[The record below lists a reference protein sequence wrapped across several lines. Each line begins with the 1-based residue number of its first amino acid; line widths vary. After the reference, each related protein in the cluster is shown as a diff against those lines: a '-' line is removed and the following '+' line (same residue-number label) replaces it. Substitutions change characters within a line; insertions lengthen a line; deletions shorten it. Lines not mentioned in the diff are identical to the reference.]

1 MQNKHASIVVSSTF
15 TDTTSAGVERTVITS
30 AVTELN
36 LPVVSKTPKVDENA
50 RPDGS
55 VAKRNLDQI
64 GFTDMWSAAY
74 HEAVLD
80 LGEEVEGVILKG
92 ENIET
97 LLRNLERASDE
108 AVGDSIFWRGVRR
121 LQTPL
126 KNFKLALDLA
136 SPLASIQPA
145 ASTAVGIVSCVT
157 AVS

>member
-1 MQNKHASIVVSSTF
+1 
-15 TDTTSAGVERTVITS
+15 
-30 AVTELN
+30 
-36 LPVVSKTPKVDENA
+36 
-50 RPDGS
+50 
-55 VAKRNLDQI
+55 
-64 GFTDMWSAAY
+64 MWSAAY